1 MRPLSHMRPL
11 PTPLTLAWLALCAA
25 SCAQEPPAAGT
36 YDLAHPTRS
45 FDLPHELREISDL
58 TWVGEHTLG
67 CVQDEKG
74 VLYLLDARDG
84 RLRAAH
90 PFGPKGDY
98 EGLARIGAVFYV
110 LRSDGMLLRLTA
122 RGSGFTIADAI
133 ALPTPQRNLEGLCF
147 DPVRNVLLIAP
158 KDVAL
163 PPPPPKDGDLDKAAE
178 RAAKQAREEAEDER
192 VLWGFDPKARKLL
205 DEPVLRL
212 SIERIDMQAEGN
224 PDLPTRSGKKGQQ
237 RPDLKLRFS
246 CVAVHPQ
253 THEIWMLSSAD
264 HLVLAFSRTG
274 DLRLLRALDPKV
286 LPKPEGMT
294 FLPDGSLVLS
304 TEADTGPAR
313 VFVYAPVKR

>member
-1 MRPLSHMRPL
+1 MRPIPS
-11 PTPLTLAWLALCAA
+11 PLTLAWLVLCAA
-25 SCAQEPPAAGT
+25 SCAQETTTST
-36 YDLAHPTRS
+36 YDLAHPTRA
-45 FDLPHELREISDL
+45 FDLPRDLREISDL

-74 VLYLLDARDG
+74 ILYLLDARDG

-98 EGLARIGAVFYV
+98 EGVARVGAEFYV
-110 LRSDGMLLRLTA
+110 LRSDGMLLRLTT
-122 RGSGFTIADAI
+122 RGAGLGVGDAI
-133 ALPTPQRNLEGLCF
+133 ALATPERNLEGLCF
-147 DPVRNVLLIAP
+147 DPLRSLLLIAP
-158 KDVAL
+158 KDVAV
-163 PPPPPKDGDLDKAAE
+163 PPPSPKDGDQDKAAE
-178 RAAKQAREEAEDER
+178 RAAKRARQEAEDER
-192 VLWGFDPKARKLL
+192 VLWGFDPKTRKLL

-212 SIERIDMQAEGN
+212 SIPRIVAQAEGN
-224 PDLPTRSGKKGQQ
+224 PDLPTRSGKKGEL

-264 HLVLAFSRTG
+264 HLVLAFSRSG
-274 DLRLLRALDPKV
+274 DLRLLRALDPKL

-313 VFVYAPVKR
+313 VFVYAPGKSPAKN